1 MTITKKNKTS
11 KKKTTKKKVDKSEGK
26 RAVTTYSEAAKLSA
40 MLLALEI
47 GGRNASVELDIPLD
61 TLYAWFRPVGGL
73 QAVHRFSEEQLG
85 DSVFRAKF
93 AVCMEMVRRA
103 EDMSDTELGST
114 FRQIMGGGTS
124 DGGGAAADGRAQN
137 ILYIMAA
144 ANAAPGQA
152 QATAGVKAPTPEEL
166 DTNGDNPAID
176 VFS

>member
-1 MTITKKNKTS
+1 MMA
-11 KKKTTKKKVDKSEGK
+11 KKKTTKKKADK
-26 RAVTTYSEAAKLSA
+26 AVTVREKKVYTESERLSA

-47 GGRNASVELDIPLD
+47 GGKNASAELDIPLA
-61 TLYAWFRPVGGL
+61 TMYSWFKPVGGL

-85 DSVFRAKF
+85 DSVFRAKQ
-93 AVCMEMVRRA
+93 AVANEIVRRA

-114 FRQIMGGGTS
+114 FRQLMGGGTS
-124 DGGGAAADGRAQN
+124 GGGDASADGRAQN

-152 QATAGVKAPTPEEL
+152 QATAGVKAPTPE
-166 DTNGDNPAID
+166 DIDNNGDNPAID